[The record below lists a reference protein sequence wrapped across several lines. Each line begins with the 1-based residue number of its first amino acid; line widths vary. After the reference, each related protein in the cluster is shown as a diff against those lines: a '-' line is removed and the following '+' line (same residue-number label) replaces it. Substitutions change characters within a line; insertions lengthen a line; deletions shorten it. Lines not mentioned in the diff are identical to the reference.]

1 MRMAGERKRPSVVV
15 RFSRQEG
22 GGGGGGGGS
31 EERWFAFTPL
41 R

>member
-15 RFSRQEG
+15 RFSRH
-22 GGGGGGGGS
+22 GGGGGGGS